1 MPALDINR
9 ICRHA
14 TLLDNT
20 SNAYRQV
27 VLPMSILQD
36 SIRHLVLSLGALALD
51 TIHPMMT
58 TDLKAV
64 ALRHKHKALQH
75 LRQDLTEPEVASS
88 DHNLVAVQ
96 LMCVL
101 DIADN
106 CQVSWATHL
115 GAAKTL
121 LELQRNG
128 QHRARDPTVVDF
140 VSKFFV
146 LKDSLGRSACGNGP
160 KFELIPTTPSQ
171 EIDPSAGCSYE
182 LIKMIAEIT
191 DMSRSKID
199 CSITGSAAVE
209 TWEMNRAHLATRL
222 EAISQVTPL
231 GHGSK
236 GETST
241 LLRDTS
247 SFIHLAATIYFYTSL
262 MPQALYIEHVQSL
275 INTAMSI
282 ITSLYSHLRSQHLW
296 PIFVTGLFTTDDS
309 DRIVVLDAF
318 EKIQRASPIL
328 SAGAAGRARSIV
340 EAVWKKH
347 DIVGT
352 LSYENT
358 WNGLV
363 RRMSEGLSLG

>member
-1 MPALDINR
+1 
-9 ICRHA
+9 
-14 TLLDNT
+14 
-20 SNAYRQV
+20 
-27 VLPMSILQD
+27 MSISQD

-51 TIHPMMT
+51 TVHPMIT

-64 ALRHKHKALQH
+64 ALRHKQKALQH

-115 GAAKTL
+115 SAAKTL

-128 QHRARDPTVVDF
+128 QHRARDPAVVDF

-160 KFELIPTTPSQ
+160 KFELLPSTPSQ

-191 DMSRSKID
+191 DMSRSKND
-199 CSITGSAAVE
+199 SSVTASAAVD
-209 TWEMNRAHLATRL
+209 TWEMKRARLATRL
-222 EAISQVTPL
+222 EALSQVIPL
-231 GHGSK
+231 DPHSND
-236 GETST
+236 ETST

-262 MPQALYIEHVQSL
+262 MPQAQYTDHVHSL
-275 INTAMSI
+275 VNTAMTI
-282 ITSLYSHLRSQHLW
+282 ITNLYSHLRSQHLW
-296 PIFVTGLFTTDDS
+296 PIFVTALFTTDDS
-309 DRIVVLDAF
+309 DRVMILDAF

-328 SAGAAGRARSIV
+328 SIGAAGRARSIV
-340 EAVWKKH
+340 EAVWKKQ

-352 LSYENT
+352 ISYENT

-363 RRMSEGLSLG
+363 RQMSEGLSLG